1 MKISLRAKLII
12 SFLAVIIIC
21 GLVATLVG
29 IRLIGKG
36 IINQAQDKV
45 KNDLN
50 SARQI
55 YREETE
61 NIKDTIRFTAQRFFM
76 KDAFLANDVET
87 LKKELQQIRKTESLD
102 VLTLTDRSGRVIV
115 RSRNPSVAG
124 DSQAG
129 DELVSKVLSNMEVLS
144 ATAVVPRQELMKEG
158 ADLAGQAY
166 IKFIPTPKAKPS
178 PETEQGVGM
187 MIKAAAPVLGYDGS
201 LIGVLYGGNL
211 LNQNYDI
218 VDRIKETVYQEV
230 KYKGKDIGTATIF
243 QDDLRIST
251 NVRGEDGK
259 RAIGTR
265 ISEDVYEQVLV
276 KGRPWIDR
284 AFVVNNW
291 YITAYEPIK
300 NIKGQIIGALY
311 VGVLEEKF
319 MDMRDKATT
328 MFLVIT
334 LIAD

>member
-1 MKISLRAKLII
+1 MKISLRTKLII

-21 GLVATLVG
+21 GSVATLVG
-29 IRLIGKG
+29 IRLIGTG

-61 NIKDTIRFTAQRFFM
+61 NIKDIVRFNALRFFM
-76 KDAFLANDVET
+76 KDAILADDVET
-87 LKKELQQIRKTESLD
+87 LEKELQQIRKTESLD
-102 VLTLTDRSGRVIV
+102 ILTLTDRRGRVIV
-115 RSRNPSVAG
+115 RARNPSVTG
-124 DSQAG
+124 DSQAH
-129 DELVSKVLSNMEVLS
+129 DTLVGRVLSDAQVLS
-144 ATAVVPRQELMKEG
+144 ATDIVSERELMKEG
-158 ADLAGQAY
+158 ADLAGQAH
-166 IKFIPTPKAKPS
+166 IKFIPTPKAKPV
-178 PETEQGVGM
+178 PETEQDAGM
-187 MIKAAAPVLGYDGS
+187 MIKTAAPVLGYDGS

-211 LNQNYDI
+211 LNRNYDI

-276 KGRPWIDR
+276 KGRSWICLLYTSPSPRDR
-284 AFVVNNW
+284 TRSRMPSSA
-291 YITAYEPIK
+291 
-300 NIKGQIIGALY
+300 
-311 VGVLEEKF
+311 
-319 MDMRDKATT
+319 
-328 MFLVIT
+328 
-334 LIAD
+334 